1 MKEFTLIM
9 ILSLHDSKDAKIK
22 LIFNLFDKDSDGLM
36 PPKDIRLM
44 IESIYQLM
52 ITNSLQNSNLPDKD
66 DLKLQF

>member
-1 MKEFTLIM
+1 M
-9 ILSLHDSKDAKIK
+9 ILSLHDSKDTKIK

-52 ITNSLQNSNLPDKD
+52 ITNSLQKSNLPDKD